1 MEDEISVNNNQMDA
15 ATTATA
21 IELLSKFGMRGENQ
35 QAQSEMQR
43 QALMEQSLEALANE
57 PLL

>member
-43 QALMEQSLEALANE
+43 
-57 PLL
+57 